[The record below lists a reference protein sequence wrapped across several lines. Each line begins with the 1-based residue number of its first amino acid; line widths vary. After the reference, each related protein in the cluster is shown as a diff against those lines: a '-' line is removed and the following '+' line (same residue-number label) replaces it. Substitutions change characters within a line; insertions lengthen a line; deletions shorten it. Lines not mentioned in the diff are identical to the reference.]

1 MKQHTI
7 IFIYQDFFSQANT
20 REYTMFTEVL
30 PKLQTFLTDKCT
42 GSVFRPC
49 FGWSFLMPW
58 LGLWNR
64 ISHPENSIVKFWSI
78 HFLQKRNGKKC
89 IFYKHIN
96 NIVIINAFSF
106 LLDILQLPIPQQV
119 YSYYKGIN
127 LFSLKCLKKF
137 NQQFMQINLN

>member
-20 REYTMFTEVL
+20 REHTMFTEVL

-49 FGWSFLMPW
+49 FGWSFLMPR

-96 NIVIINAFSF
+96 NICNYQCFFFSSRYSAVAYSTAG
-106 LLDILQLPIPQQV
+106 LLVLQRNKSVLIKMPKEI
-119 YSYYKGIN
+119 
-127 LFSLKCLKKF
+127 
-137 NQQFMQINLN
+137 